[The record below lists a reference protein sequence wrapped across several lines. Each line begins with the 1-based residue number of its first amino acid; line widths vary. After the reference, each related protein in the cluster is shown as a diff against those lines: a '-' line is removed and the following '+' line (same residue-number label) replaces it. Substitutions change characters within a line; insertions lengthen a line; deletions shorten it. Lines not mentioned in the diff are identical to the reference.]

1 MKTLVCSSGRFMLF
15 FMSMAALIVFLNS
28 SYKALSS
35 MRLLMISENGGMTR
49 ELAVT
54 GKYTEELPLCSTFG

>member
-1 MKTLVCSSGRFMLF
+1 MLF

-35 MRLLMISENGGMTR
+35 TRLLMISENGGMTR